1 MSSWSDDG
9 VVVKDEDGE
18 IVVIGNAIN
27 PQQMLSLAY
36 KLSLLQGFPIGGK
49 PPVTMQQNDDS
60 FLTLNKRNPRWN
72 ICFIELVTSSSLIWD
87 WSWYGSVQPFSHRT
101 RLKGGGVL

>member
-18 IVVIGNAIN
+18 IVVIGNATN
-27 PQQMLSLAY
+27 NSQQMLSLAY

-49 PPVTMQQNDDS
+49 PPVIMRQND
-60 FLTLNKRNPRWN
+60 N
-72 ICFIELVTSSSLIWD
+72 
-87 WSWYGSVQPFSHRT
+87 
-101 RLKGGGVL
+101 